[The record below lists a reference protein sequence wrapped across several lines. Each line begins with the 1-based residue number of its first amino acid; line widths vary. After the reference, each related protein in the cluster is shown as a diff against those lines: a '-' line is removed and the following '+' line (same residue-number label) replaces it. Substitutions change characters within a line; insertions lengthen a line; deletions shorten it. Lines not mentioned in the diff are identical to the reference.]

1 MKLLTL
7 VQVKDELLYQK
18 TNLLLFKQLLENSIS
33 QDDISFYESQISIT
47 LKQIRYLK
55 IYIYILKNILRRKG
69 K

>member
-7 VQVKDELLYQK
+7 AQAKDELSYQK
-18 TNLLLFKQLLENSIS
+18 TDLAFFKQLLENSICE
-33 QDDISFYESQISIT
+33 DDINFYKSEISIT

>member
-7 VQVKDELLYQK
+7 AQAKDELSYQK
-18 TNLLLFKQLLENSIS
+18 TDLLFFKQLLENSICE
-33 QDDISFYESQISIT
+33 DDINFYKSKISIT